1 MNQNITVP
9 PGVNAKTAQKHDYP
23 SKAWRVSYARRSAA
37 ERSKA
42 RIKDPATIDVNKGWC
57 RQMGLV
63 PMTVLLACALVARNL
78 AVTDA
83 FCEREENDERRKAAG
98 KAPPTRRRRRR
109 AIADLVGATAYAPP

>member
-1 MNQNITVP
+1 MTTRQRR
-9 PGVNAKTAQKHDYP
+9 G
-23 SKAWRVSYARRSAA
+23 VSYARRSAA
-37 ERSKA
+37 ERSNA
-42 RIKDPATIDVNKGWC
+42 RVKDPATIDVNKGWC

-109 AIADLVGATAYAPP
+109 AIADLVGATAHAPP